1 MPSSALQPAIFAL
14 LACNAGIYAS
24 AGRGSEA
31 LDALAW
37 FALLALFLVETR
49 WPAVSALPRNARLL
63 ALLRAIAAAA
73 VLWAA
78 IAYLCEREWIDA
90 LNAWL
95 WICVVA
101 VLELE
106 VRARGWAMRRRRL
119 LLQLSWLLYAA
130 LAAMAVAW
138 FVQGEWF
145 DAWDGLLWIA
155 AFALLE
161 TDLLSRRTAKL

>member
-1 MPSSALQPAIFAL
+1 MPASALQPAIFAL
-14 LACNAGIYAS
+14 LAANAAVYAV
-24 AGRGSEA
+24 AGRGSET

-78 IAYLCEREWIDA
+78 IAYLCEGEWADA

-95 WICVVA
+95 WIGVVI

-106 VRARGWAMRRRRL
+106 VRAPGWAARRRRL
-119 LLQLSWLLYAA
+119 LLRLSWLLYAA
-130 LAAMAVAW
+130 LAAVAVAW
-138 FVQGEWF
+138 LVQGEWF

-161 TDLLSRRTAKL
+161 TDLLARRATKT